1 MNSSASFP
9 LLPLPVI
16 LRDTQRTCSNSRHA
30 PQASGPLHSFHG
42 PAPVPVRPAETHTS
56 ARMATHESDAGCKR
70 RREADGQVGRNADE
84 ASSSSEDEETTSDGV
99 LDTCLGRPQAHVSNI
114 GESLLHPTLEE
125 LGLALPMPVEAAQR
139 TSVFRKAN
147 FLSAAEA
154 SRMIRRFSALGLP
167 PYTSDDISLTKGGEE
182 WVHITRY
189 LQTGNCFRTKFAALR
204 QRIIALARRANDES
218 HWGLDLSQVAVRVA
232 EFHNYRPGGSLP
244 AMDHFD
250 GNSLVT
256 VDVMLQPAIA
266 GGQFQTVEASA
277 AGKGATTL
285 DHAFSTGDALAFVSH
300 KYHRVAPVEAG
311 ERKVLVVELWSG
323 DEKACGHR
331 CELIQGQCS
340 ALPQQ
345 R

>member
-1 MNSSASFP
+1 
-9 LLPLPVI
+9 
-16 LRDTQRTCSNSRHA
+16 
-30 PQASGPLHSFHG
+30 
-42 PAPVPVRPAETHTS
+42 
-56 ARMATHESDAGCKR
+56 
-70 RREADGQVGRNADE
+70 
-84 ASSSSEDEETTSDGV
+84 
-99 LDTCLGRPQAHVSNI
+99 
-114 GESLLHPTLEE
+114 
-125 LGLALPMPVEAAQR
+125 MPVEAAQR